1 MFLKGIKDKFKRKA
15 GLSYLNQNKNN
26 KVACS
31 RVNRGVR
38 KIGCIV
44 DLDSVKD
51 ASMFNEFI
59 AEFSLQPN
67 ALKII
72 GYKKEQ
78 DKNSPYSTP
87 IFSENDLGWGGKIV
101 NSYALEFLN
110 KEYDM
115 LVSYYTNDNL
125 IMQLMTLQ
133 SKARIKVGF
142 GEIDKNLN
150 DLILNTPITDF
161 SIFKNELRKYLS
173 VLGEIK

>member
-15 GLSYLNQNKNN
+15 GLKYLDQNKKN
-26 KVACS
+26 KVVCS
-31 RVNRGVR
+31 RVKKGVR

-44 DLDSVKD
+44 DLDMVND
-51 ASMFNEFI
+51 ASKFNEFI
-59 AEFSLQPN
+59 SEFSLQPN

-87 IFSENDLGWGGKIV
+87 VFSDNDLGWGGKIE

-110 KEYDM
+110 KEYDL
-115 LVSYYTNDNL
+115 LVSFYTDDNL
-125 IMQLMTLQ
+125 LLQLMTLQ

-150 DLILNTPITDF
+150 DLNKKPVIA
-161 SIFKNELRKYLS
+161 
-173 VLGEIK
+173 

>member
-15 GLSYLNQNKNN
+15 GLKYLNQSKKNKE
-26 KVACS
+26 ACS
-31 RVNRGVR
+31 RVNKGVR

-44 DLDSVKD
+44 DLDRVKD
-51 ASMFNEFI
+51 AAMFNQFI
-59 AEFSLQPN
+59 TEFSLQPN
-67 ALKII
+67 GLKII

-78 DKNSPYSTP
+78 DKNSPYATP
-87 IFSENDLGWGGKIV
+87 VFSENDLGWGGKIV
-101 NSYALEFLN
+101 NSYALEFLS
-110 KEYDM
+110 KEYDI
-115 LVSYYTNDNL
+115 LISYYTDDNL
-125 IMQLMTLQ
+125 VLQLMTLQ

-161 SIFKNELRKYLS
+161 NIFKNELRKYLS